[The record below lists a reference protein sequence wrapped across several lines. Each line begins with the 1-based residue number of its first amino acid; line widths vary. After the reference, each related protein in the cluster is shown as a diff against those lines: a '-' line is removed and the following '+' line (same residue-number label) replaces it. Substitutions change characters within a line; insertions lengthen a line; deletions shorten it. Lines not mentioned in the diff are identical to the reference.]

1 VLDRWRWLGAFVFCC
16 VSYSLLM
23 LGPLITRRLIL
34 FLRASQAPSPPPLSD
49 GLALVG
55 VLLCVNICDALI
67 KSASMYHIKMV
78 GNGLRALLLTAV
90 FRKGLVLAPSAW
102 RATPVSRLVNM
113 VSRYATHVHRG
124 NGGHGCIDCKV

>member
-1 VLDRWRWLGAFVFCC
+1 
-16 VSYSLLM
+16 
-23 LGPLITRRLIL
+23 
-34 FLRASQAPSPPPLSD
+34 
-49 GLALVG
+49 

-113 VSRYATHVHRG
+113 VSRYATHRG
-124 NGGHGCIDCKV
+124 DCGHEGIECKA